1 MTKSFVDSVS
11 GPGLT
16 SHAGHGRPVQT
27 DGGGPSLKSEA
38 ELVRFMAAILRAD
51 DIETVWALT
60 CEHFLALGFG
70 NLLYGYS
77 PTFFRGDIGSRE
89 QVLLLSTLERPVVDM
104 LVDNGHFSESIT
116 FNWALEN
123 VGIAGW
129 SMTVDETALPP
140 DFVVSD
146 GAKEFFRKYGFTAGC
161 CIGFPTAR
169 TRRKAVMAL
178 FGPPDSDQDTVDA
191 LIAAL
196 GDSLLVAASMAH
208 MRLYEMP
215 YIKGASRLT
224 HRQREVLEW
233 VAEGKTIAD
242 IAAILGISAV
252 TVEKHLRLARETLDV
267 ATTAHAAIKANFLNQ
282 LFLYT
287 PDGR

>member
-1 MTKSFVDSVS
+1 MPKSFVDPVIR
-11 GPGLT
+11 PGLT
-16 SHAGHGRPVQT
+16 SDAGQGRPAQT
-27 DGGGPSLKSEA
+27 DGGAPSLKSGP
-38 ELVRFMAAILRAD
+38 ELVRFMAALLRAD

-60 CEHFLALGFG
+60 CEHFMALGFG
-70 NLLYGYS
+70 HLLYGYS
-77 PTFFRGDIGSRE
+77 PTFFRGDIGARE

-104 LVDNGHFSESIT
+104 LVDKGYFSESIT

-129 SMTVDETALPP
+129 SMTAEEAALRPG
-140 DFVVSD
+140 FAVSE
-146 GAKEFFRKYGFTAGC
+146 GAKAFFRDNGFGTGC

-169 TRRKAVMAL
+169 TRCKAVMAL
-178 FGPPDSDQDTVDA
+178 FGAPGSDQGDVDD
-191 LIAAL
+191 LISSQ

-215 YIKGASRLT
+215 YIKGASQLT

-282 LFLYT
+282 LFLYA
-287 PDGR
+287 PGNR